1 MGIQFTSNFVPI
13 YLRIIKKFMSEH
25 HTITRPVIVQILPAL
40 NRGGVERGTVEI
52 ARAIID
58 RGYKA
63 VVVSNG
69 GLFETQLV
77 RLGVTVHRLPVHSKN
92 PFRWPLIR
100 SRLAT
105 ILQSEG
111 ADIVHVRSRAPAW
124 IALPVATRLS
134 MATVATIHSKFVPQN
149 AIKHIYNRKMLK
161 ADSVIAISDF
171 IKSIIVKHYRQ
182 HRPADS
188 VTVIHRGVD
197 TAIFDPSSVT
207 QHRIIR
213 EAERLNLPEEG
224 LVIMLPARPTS
235 WKGHEVLIKAVA
247 ALNRPDVTLLLLG
260 AGDGAPRFVAGL
272 EQLARKTGLDGRL
285 RIAAGSDDMPSA
297 LMLADVIAMP
307 STVPEPFGR
316 VAVEAGAMGRPVVA
330 FNHGGAVESVLNGQT
345 GWLAEPGDISDLSRA
360 LGTALD
366 LSQEKRAELAKKS
379 RAHIIKSFS
388 KEKMC
393 QKTLEIY
400 DELLQ
405 NRARTSDNIIR

>member
-1 MGIQFTSNFVPI
+1 MYVF
-13 YLRIIKKFMSEH
+13 KKFMSEQH
-25 HTITRPVIVQILPAL
+25 AITRPVIVQILPAL

-52 ARAIID
+52 AKAIID

-63 VVVSNG
+63 VVISNG

-77 RLGVTVHRLPVHSKN
+77 RLGATVHRLPVNSKN
-92 PFRWPLIR
+92 PFKWLFIR
-100 SRLAT
+100 AQLAA
-105 ILQSEG
+105 ILRAEG

-124 IALPVATRLS
+124 IALPVAKRLS
-134 MATVATIHSKFVPQN
+134 IPTVATIHSKFVPHN
-149 AIKHIYNRKMLK
+149 ALKHLYNRKMLK
-161 ADSVIAISDF
+161 ADSVIAISAF
-171 IKSIIVKHYRQ
+171 IKSIIVKHYVKY
-182 HRPADS
+182 RPADT

-197 TAIFDPSSVT
+197 TAIFDPASVT
-207 QHRIIR
+207 QQRIIR
-213 EAERLNLPEEG
+213 ESERLNLPEDG
-224 LVIMLPARPTS
+224 RVIMLPARPTS
-235 WKGHEVLIKAVA
+235 WKGHEILINAVA

-260 AGDGAPRFVAGL
+260 AGDGAPRFVTGL

-285 RIAAGSDDMPSA
+285 RIATGSDDMAAA

-330 FNHGGAVESVLNGQT
+330 FNHGGAVESVLDGQT
-345 GWLAEPGDISDLSRA
+345 GWLAEPGDLSDLSRA
-360 LGTALD
+360 LVAALD
-366 LSQEKRAELAKKS
+366 LSQAKRAALAKKA
-379 RAHIIKSFS
+379 RAHITKSFS

-405 NRARTSDNIIR
+405 DRAG